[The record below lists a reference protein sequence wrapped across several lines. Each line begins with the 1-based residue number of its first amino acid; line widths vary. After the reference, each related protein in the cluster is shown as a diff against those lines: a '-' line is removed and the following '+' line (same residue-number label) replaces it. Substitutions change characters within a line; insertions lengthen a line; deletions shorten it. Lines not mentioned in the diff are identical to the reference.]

1 MLSWWGDIGSNAKT
15 SDSSVVGDV
24 VGFSILPGSDDVWN
38 HAAGKWDTLP
48 SGPNFAPNMAY
59 IGWGV
64 YVMARVDEDAKKQK
78 AAWSAA
84 AHLGGKD
91 ISLWCAAYPSGFQ
104 PYRNSHFNI
113 HEWVDAGYDEAFI
126 DDYLASQ
133 AGSYNHPNA
142 AIEPR
147 IPGIFQYYSVAEDEL
162 AKIYAGEFSA
172 QEGADRIAAAWDKI
186 TDQIGRDSQIELY
199 KASLGQA

>member
-1 MLSWWGDIGSNAKT
+1 
-15 SDSSVVGDV
+15 
-24 VGFSILPGSDDVWN
+24 
-38 HAAGKWDTLP
+38 
-48 SGPNFAPNMAY
+48 MAY

-64 YVMARVDEDAKKQK
+64 YVMARVDSDPVKQK

-113 HEWVDAGYDEAFI
+113 PEWVAAGYDEAFI
-126 DDYLASQ
+126 SDYLASQ
-133 AGSYNHPNA
+133 ANSYNHPNA

-162 AKIYAGEFSA
+162 AKIYAGQFDA
-172 QEGADRIAAAWDKI
+172 QTGADNIAAAWERI
-186 TDQIGRDSQIELY
+186 TDQIGREQQIALY
-199 KASLGQA
+199 KASLGL